1 MKLATV
7 EAARVVRDASIE
19 AMDALNSVV
28 VEVAPLLSEAGSK
41 DLRLAVARSMTAI
54 LDNLV
59 NPVLEEYPELEV
71 DEDTWGD
78 IAAGRARARLTATTD
93 SSNER

>member
-1 MKLATV
+1 MKLGTV

-19 AMDALNSVV
+19 AMDALNSIVV
-28 VEVAPLLSEAGSK
+28 DVAPLLSEAGSK

-54 LDNLV
+54 LENLV
-59 NPVLEEYPELEV
+59 NPVLEECPELEV

-78 IAAGRARARLTATTD
+78 IAASRARARLTAATE
-93 SSNER
+93 SSNE